1 MIKRTLLLSLLLL
14 LASLFLLSACAGDAD
29 QHGDPNDP
37 AVTGSVETEPPV
49 NVDHLSD
56 KYDVDVN
63 GITTVAGT
71 FTDRLT
77 ADQLNEAI
85 KMGQTTKADPLLYNI
100 IQVMGLT
107 KEDITLYSEMNGGS
121 LDASLIDGLF
131 LTGDAMREALRGDYT
146 LMAGGYPYTVY
157 ELASMPEAD
166 FKALNIAPAD
176 LSAFLSAIPAAAQSV
191 GEAIDLDV
199 QLFIEANTA
208 K

>member
-1 MIKRTLLLSLLLL
+1 MLL
-14 LASLFLLSACAGDAD
+14 LAALVLLSACAGDAD
-29 QHGDPNDP
+29 QHGDPNDT
-37 AVTGSVETEPPV
+37 AVPGDVETEPPV
-49 NVDHLSD
+49 NVDHLAD
-56 KYDVDVN
+56 KYDADVN

-77 ADQLNEAI
+77 AEQLNEAI

-107 KEDITLYSEMNGGS
+107 RDDITLYSEMNGGS
-121 LDASLIDGLF
+121 LDAALIDGLF
-131 LTGDAMREALRGDYT
+131 LSGDAMREALRGDHT

-157 ELASMPEAD
+157 ELATMPEAD

-176 LSAFLSAIPAAAQSV
+176 LSAFLATIPAAAQAV
-191 GEAIDLDV
+191 GETLDFDT